1 METSKIQKICSS
13 VDAKKICIPI
23 ILGQLLAILISL
35 TAICNGVLVQFK
47 INLPL
52 AINFPHY
59 FLLTLFYGIPY
70 LCYNIYRKFH
80 PKNNVIASA
89 KDVFSHNV
97 NEGTMDG
104 YCAVTEIG
112 QTIISS
118 SSRKKLIQ
126 TLLIRFSLYS
136 LVGVIDVHAN
146 WSIVS
151 AYAYT
156 SVTSIQLLDC
166 ITIPT
171 VVLSSYF
178 FLFYRYTWNH
188 YTAIILCLIGAT
200 GMVLTDY
207 FLQASTIV
215 FNNDNVTKTTLNQSA
230 TKTQPFT
237 AEQMVFGDFL
247 VIIGAI
253 SYGLSNVLQQYLI
266 LKYGIVEFLSC
277 VGLVASIITLIYTAL
292 IEKQSISMLLLGTN
306 DTFVNLDKIT
316 TCFIGYALS
325 MFTLYSLMPVVL
337 MRSSAVLVNLSLL
350 TADIYAVLMG
360 IFIFYYEFHYLY
372 ILCFLVILFG
382 VGLFNIH
389 SPIIV
394 VDSKRRLNR
403 FLISLQR
410 KVFSCMKN

>member
-1 METSKIQKICSS
+1 METRKIHKTCSP
-13 VDAKKICIPI
+13 VEIKKMCIPI

-35 TAICNGVLVQFK
+35 TAICSGVLVQFK

-59 FLLTLFYGIPY
+59 VLLTVFYGIPY

-80 PKNNVIASA
+80 RLENNNIASTEDSFNHDA
-89 KDVFSHNV
+89 EKSTVDEYS
-97 NEGTMDG
+97 
-104 YCAVTEIG
+104 AVTDIG
-112 QTIISS
+112 QTVISPSPRKQFVKTLII
-118 SSRKKLIQ
+118 RL
-126 TLLIRFSLYS
+126 SLYS

-171 VVLSSYF
+171 VVLLSYY

-200 GMVLTDY
+200 GMILTDY
-207 FLQASTIV
+207 FLQSSNII
-215 FNNDNVTKTTLNQSA
+215 FNNDNVAGAPLDQTAINDQS
-230 TKTQPFT
+230 FT
-237 AEQMVFGDFL
+237 AEQMIFGDFL

-253 SYGLSNVLQQYLI
+253 LYGLSNVLQQYLI
-266 LKYGIVEFLSC
+266 VKYGIVEFLSC
-277 VGLVASIITLIYTAL
+277 VGLVASIVTVIYTVL
-292 IEKQSISMLLLGTN
+292 IERQSISMLMLWT
-306 DTFVNLDKIT
+306 DDAFVNFDKIT
-316 TCFIGYALS
+316 ACFIGYALS
-325 MFTLYSLMPVVL
+325 MFALYSLMPLVL

-350 TADIYAVLMG
+350 TSDIYAVLMG
-360 IFIFYYEFHYLY
+360 VFIFYYKFHYLY

-389 SPIIV
+389 SPNIV
-394 VDSKRRLNR
+394 AASKRKLNC
-403 FLISLQR
+403 F
-410 KVFSCMKN
+410 